1 MVDRPFE
8 FDLFRLV
15 IVEPDV
21 FDFIGDPVNGDI
33 GILQMIQE
41 GCSST
46 HDVSTSGAK
55 NHWKWSLPLS

>member
-1 MVDRPFE
+1 MADRPFE

-21 FDFIGDPVNGDI
+21 FDFIGAAVNGDA

-41 GCSST
+41 GCIN
-46 HDVSTSGAK
+46 ARRIYL
-55 NHWKWSLPLS
+55 WSKESLEMESQGF